1 MTVSGS
7 SRVLHHLLLLLQLSV
22 LVKGLHVPTLSSI
35 KSCARAIQRGG
46 APSALAVAQSSGPN
60 KLYRQRVRPKNKVY
74 APLVDSSLLRFLSK
88 QKQKSKVPGRQSTK
102 NNSPTTTTTTTTT
115 NGIADRNGA
124 QPPQDVTI
132 PYVSTEY
139 NNNYSSQTIQAEI
152 STSKSTTTTTNT
164 DTTSQPYS
172 ASTSTPHVSKQSQ
185 SLQHIQQEE
194 EQQQQQ
200 TFTTS
205 TTNPAETTATSTS
218 TTNSAYAAT
227 TPPTSSTTSIS
238 SSSSTTSWLLQFNS
252 HVVSKKLTAAGATLE
267 AANKAGDA
275 VQTYALAKNTRQQI
289 RKFLRERDQKWAK
302 RMSSVSNA
310 RSSNCEDGDVVG
322 VGGGGGSNGT
332 GANGEEECLVS
343 DVIGRKTNK
352 VDFNQVVTTMVD
364 SGLTGNDIAA
374 ILTHTPSVSMM
385 TTRDVSD
392 GDTND
397 DGRDVSLST
406 MDDPNMES
414 SDLVTLNDTLERA
427 YFGLLSD
434 TLKLRKYDARK
445 VLRTCP
451 GLLTK
456 RGAKTAEE
464 VVTILSC
471 LSVSPTSLC
480 RDKAALPVLLSR
492 SPAALFRFVAFL
504 SGSNVRMQLE
514 NIGPLLRRSECA
526 SLLDVVAPLSPQLNM
541 MNMMN
546 GNGYNGSLLDEFS
559 IERYLVSDNVR
570 VEKDIQKTYTQMAQT
585 ASFLRQEVGI
595 LDLGKLLA
603 AFPTVLMMDV
613 KSQVQPMT
621 EFLVSVLD
629 IDAEDIPKIYE
640 SFPLLLGT
648 PVDEVEGVVDYLKS
662 LGVEEDVVGSII
674 RAFPALLTVDVET
687 RMVKVVE
694 FLESVGVTN
703 IGRFIT
709 RLPPVLGYSVEDELK
724 PKWNYLDK
732 LCYNAKF
739 EISRFPAYFSY
750 PLERVIMNRYEYM
763 VEVKGLP
770 VHILPVD
777 EVLRYGDKDFA
788 MRVALDTDEGV
799 EFLAYLSDRNK
810 RKNRK
815 QSSKKKKKRYTPRNQ
830 RTRSTTSDARSSK
843 SQETF
848 EMGAKRLR

>member
-1 MTVSGS
+1 
-7 SRVLHHLLLLLQLSV
+7 
-22 LVKGLHVPTLSSI
+22 
-35 KSCARAIQRGG
+35 
-46 APSALAVAQSSGPN
+46 
-60 KLYRQRVRPKNKVY
+60 
-74 APLVDSSLLRFLSK
+74 
-88 QKQKSKVPGRQSTK
+88 
-102 NNSPTTTTTTTTT
+102 
-115 NGIADRNGA
+115 
-124 QPPQDVTI
+124 VTI

-139 NNNYSSQTIQAEI
+139 NNNYSSQTIQAET
-152 STSKSTTTTTNT
+152 STSKSTTTATASNT

-172 ASTSTPHVSKQSQ
+172 ASTSTPYVSKQSQ
-185 SLQHIQQEE
+185 SLQQIQQQE

-200 TFTTS
+200 QKSFTTS
-205 TTNPAETTATSTS
+205 TTKT
-218 TTNSAYAAT
+218 AAT

-252 HVVSKKLTAAGATLE
+252 HVVSTKLTAAGATLE
-267 AANKAGDA
+267 AASKAGDA

-302 RMSSVSNA
+302 RMSSVSIA

-322 VGGGGGSNGT
+322 GVGVGTNGGGANGT

-397 DGRDVSLST
+397 DGIDVSLST

-799 EFLAYLSDRNK
+799 EYLAYLSDRNK

-843 SQETF
+843 SQETI
-848 EMGAKRLR
+848 EMGAERLR